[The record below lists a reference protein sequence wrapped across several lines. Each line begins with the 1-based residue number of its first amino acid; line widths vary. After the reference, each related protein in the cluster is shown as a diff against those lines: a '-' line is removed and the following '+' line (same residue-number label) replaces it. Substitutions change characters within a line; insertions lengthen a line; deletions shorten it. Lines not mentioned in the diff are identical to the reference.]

1 MLKFS
6 NATAPGIHPGYKIP
20 EWFLTNNLKTPTEL
34 LRIESNVRFIDRFP
48 EQVRPSEVENV
59 ENVESHAT
67 QAQSPEY
74 FLSLDRFL
82 ELRDTASYALVTNT
96 KKELDPQYSSILI
109 NSITVGGAKYAQS
122 IMEHLARDLRATLI
136 CFDREDL
143 EDLGAEFDAQDRQ
156 NEKEQTTSVPNSTSE
171 NHASNPGPTD
181 SRNSSGG
188 ASGNDESE
196 SNYAEHAS
204 ATETPGLQR
213 NNDCLDRGS
222 EHEESSDEPESE
234 APNLDEQYALANFY
248 FGVPKE
254 NGHHGSAKSQI
265 RNKRAISAILDAAIL
280 KNLPNTSDLPL
291 VMMTNNQ
298 TPLFIFVRDA
308 SEIYDLPKGNRLL
321 ARIRNNVQER
331 RSRKEPIVL
340 FFWTTISSST
350 LSSGRKLKKKLYVKA
365 QSVIVF
371 EREEG
376 IDLTKETHQVNK
388 RINIGRLK
396 RGLRA
401 EVPNMTRSGPL
412 RPYIDW
418 DRGKIE
424 SVSSFLERSLLS
436 QDQIRRATLQ
446 IVGRT
451 WGRTAVQLEDISS
464 VLARLDP
471 HTQAKIC
478 AAESALENSCERE
491 DLSGMASDEHEKL
504 ILKSV
509 IKPGERG
516 K

>member
-1 MLKFS
+1 M
-6 NATAPGIHPGYKIP
+6 
-20 EWFLTNNLKTPTEL
+20 KTPTEL
-34 LRIESNVRFIDRFP
+34 LRIESNVHFIDKSP

-59 ENVESHAT
+59 KNVESHAT
-67 QAQSPEY
+67 QAQSPGY
-74 FLSLDRFL
+74 FLSLDKFL
-82 ELRDTASYALVTNT
+82 ELRDTASYTLVTNI
-96 KKELDPQYSSILI
+96 KEELDPQHPSILI
-109 NSITVGGAKYAQS
+109 NSITDGGAKYAQS

-156 NEKEQTTSVPNSTSE
+156 NKKEQTTSVPNSTSE
-171 NHASNPGPTD
+171 NHASNPGFID
-181 SRNSSGG
+181 SRNSSGD
-188 ASGNDESE
+188 ASSNDELE
-196 SNYAEHAS
+196 DNHAELDPPS
-204 ATETPGLQR
+204 ETPGLQH
-213 NNDCLDRGS
+213 NDDCLNRGN
-222 EHEESSDEPESE
+222 EQESSDESE
-234 APNLDEQYALANFY
+234 REPSDLDEQYRLTTFY

-254 NGHHGSAKSQI
+254 NGYHGSAKSQI

-280 KNLPNTSDLPL
+280 KNLSNTSDPPL
-291 VMMTNNQ
+291 VMMTNNR

-321 ARIRNNVQER
+321 AGIRNSVQER

-350 LSSGRKLKKKLYVKA
+350 LRLKKELHVKSTSIIA
-365 QSVIVF
+365 F

-376 IDLTKETHQVNK
+376 IDLNEETKQVNK

-401 EVPNMTRSGPL
+401 KVPNMTSSGL
-412 RPYIDW
+412 FRPYIDW
-418 DRGKIE
+418 DCGKIE
-424 SVSSFLERSLLS
+424 LVSSFLERSLLS
-436 QDQIRRATLQ
+436 QDQIRRATHQ

-451 WGRTAVQLEDISS
+451 SGRTAVQLEDISS

-478 AAESALENSCERE
+478 VAESALEDSCEGE
-491 DLSGMASDEHEKL
+491 DLSGMASDKHEEL

-509 IKPGERG
+509 IKPGER
-516 K
+516 KK